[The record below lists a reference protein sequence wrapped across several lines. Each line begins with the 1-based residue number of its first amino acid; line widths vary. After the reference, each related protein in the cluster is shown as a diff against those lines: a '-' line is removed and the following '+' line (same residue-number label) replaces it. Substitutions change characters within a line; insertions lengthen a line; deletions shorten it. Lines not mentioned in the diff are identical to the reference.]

1 MSKADQ
7 LGAGRFGGGV
17 RPVSAR
23 RQAVAAA
30 TGVPTEGV
38 APPNE
43 LPPHR
48 VSLNPDNPRS
58 TLGDL
63 TDLAGSLKTHGQKQ
77 AITVMNRDAY
87 VKANPDRESDIE
99 PDTAYVVIDGSS
111 RLAAA
116 REAGLAAV
124 KVMVSDEQ
132 GATSEELLE
141 SALVANIHRQDLEE
155 LDEARALQRL
165 LAIHGSQRGLA
176 KRLHRSQGWVS
187 QRLALLNLTPELQ
200 ARISE
205 EPIELLR
212 AVGNRP
218 HEEQAAALEEL
229 KAERARKEAER
240 QAALAPKPQPV
251 ESVAVEREPGPLS
264 GQSDYAVITPAPA
277 PAAER
282 EPEPEPVEPVL
293 EPEPKSETAPL
304 SGQSDYGVITP
315 AQETDIAAP
324 AEPAATAEHAEPI
337 EPAAPAES
345 RSGET
350 SRRPESVPEPRSD
363 SRPATPSGPR
373 GDVTAASA
381 PSGSRGDVG
390 TADPSGPRGEERT
403 GASASAQAEGRTPPN
418 LPYDDG
424 TFIAMHLIK
433 KMSDVELDRML
444 RILNDHQR
452 QRNAGAGDRVGQ

>member
-17 RPVSAR
+17 RTVSAR

-30 TGVPTEGV
+30 TGVPTAGI
-38 APPNE
+38 APPTE

-48 VSLNPDNPRS
+48 ISLNPDNPRS

-87 VKANPDRESDIE
+87 VKANPDREADIE
-99 PDTAYVVIDGSS
+99 PETAYVVIDGSS

-116 REAGLAAV
+116 REAGLGAV

-165 LAIHGSQRGLA
+165 LAIHGSQRALA

-200 ARISE
+200 ARIRE

-218 HEEQAAALEEL
+218 HEEQIAALEEL
-229 KAERARKEAER
+229 KAERARKEVEKAAFKA
-240 QAALAPKPQPV
+240 QAFSSPSGPSAPAGPEPQH
-251 ESVAVEREPGPLS
+251 RPG
-264 GQSDYAVITPAPA
+264 DYDVITEGEP
-277 PAAER
+277 PAA
-282 EPEPEPVEPVL
+282 
-293 EPEPKSETAPL
+293 SA
-304 SGQSDYGVITP
+304 
-315 AQETDIAAP
+315 
-324 AEPAATAEHAEPI
+324 
-337 EPAAPAES
+337 
-345 RSGET
+345 GET
-350 SRRPESVPEPRSD
+350 PRPKQEAASRTDTIPEPRGD
-363 SRPATPSGPR
+363 AQAAAARRPAG
-373 GDVTAASA
+373 
-381 PSGSRGDVG
+381 
-390 TADPSGPRGEERT
+390 
-403 GASASAQAEGRTPPN
+403 TPPK

-433 KMSDVELDRML
+433 RMGDTEFDKMLH
-444 RILNDHQR
+444 ILNEHQR
-452 QRNAGAGDRVGQ
+452 KRGAEPDDTIRK

>member
-17 RPVSAR
+17 RTVSAR

-38 APPNE
+38 APPTE
-43 LPPHR
+43 LPPNR
-48 VSLNPDNPRS
+48 ISLNPDNPRS
-58 TLGDL
+58 ALGDL

-87 VKANPDRESDIE
+87 VKANPDREADIE
-99 PDTAYVVIDGSS
+99 PDSAYVVIDGSS

-165 LAIHGSQRGLA
+165 LAIHGSQRALA

-187 QRLALLNLTPELQ
+187 QRLSLLNLTPELQ
-200 ARISE
+200 ARIRE

-218 HEEQAAALEEL
+218 QEEQIAALEEL
-229 KAERARKEAER
+229 KAERARKEAEK
-240 QAALAPKPQPV
+240 AAPKAQAVTAPAPPAPPAASSAPAEPEPRSQP
-251 ESVAVEREPGPLS
+251 
-264 GQSDYAVITPAPA
+264 SDYAVIT
-277 PAAER
+277 
-282 EPEPEPVEPVL
+282 
-293 EPEPKSETAPL
+293 
-304 SGQSDYGVITP
+304 
-315 AQETDIAAP
+315 QESSAAP
-324 AEPAATAEHAEPI
+324 VD
-337 EPAAPAES
+337 AAP
-345 RSGET
+345 
-350 SRRPESVPEPRSD
+350 RPKQEAAPRTDMVPEPRGDAQSPAVP
-363 SRPATPSGPR
+363 RPA
-373 GDVTAASA
+373 
-381 PSGSRGDVG
+381 GS
-390 TADPSGPRGEERT
+390 
-403 GASASAQAEGRTPPN
+403 PPK

-433 KMSDVELDRML
+433 RMGDTEFDKMLH
-444 RILNDHQR
+444 ILNEHQR
-452 QRNAGAGDRVGQ
+452 KRDAEADGTVGR